1 MSNVCLGSFRPLV
14 RPGETLQPSVER
26 CIGTLKPR
34 GAVSLGQFL
43 YDERR
48 LESLVGH

>member
-26 CIGTLKPR
+26 CIGTLKP
-34 GAVSLGQFL
+34 GDAVSLGQFL
-43 YDERR
+43 DDKRW
-48 LESLVGH
+48 LELLVGH